1 VKQAKSPYLIR
12 EMFSSIAG
20 RYDLANHL
28 LCCGLDCVWR
38 KCVAKMVRRWNA
50 KCILDLATG
59 SGALARVLQ
68 ETCPSSKIVGM
79 DFCHSMLL
87 QAKRKGIYTL
97 VCGDA
102 TDMPFCS
109 EAFDVIT
116 VAFGLRN
123 MGNYLKAIQEM
134 ARVLSCG
141 GRLFIL
147 DFSMPKVAWVRALY
161 RIYLHH
167 LLPILAAWITGNK
180 QAYQYLGVSIEQ
192 FPMDQSL
199 LYVLKKNGFREIRTQ
214 SLCLGIVSLY
224 VARKSV
230 G

>member
-1 VKQAKSPYLIR
+1 VIQAQSPYLIR
-12 EMFSSIAG
+12 EMFSSLAG
-20 RYDLANHL
+20 RYDLTNHL

-38 KCVAKMVRRWNA
+38 KYVAKMVRQGNA

-68 ETCPSSKIVGM
+68 EACPSSKVVGM

-87 QAKRKGIYTL
+87 QAKRKGICTL

-109 EAFDVIT
+109 GAFDVIT

-123 MGNYLKAIQEM
+123 MGNYLKAVQEM
-134 ARVLSCG
+134 ARVLSRG

-147 DFSMPKVAWVRALY
+147 DFSVPRVVWVRALY

-167 LLPILAAWITGNK
+167 LLPILAAWVTGNK
-180 QAYQYLGVSIEQ
+180 QAYKYLGVSIEQ
-192 FPMDQSL
+192 FPRDQSL
-199 LYVLKKNGFREIRTQ
+199 LCVLEKNGFQEMQTQ

-224 VARKSV
+224 VAQRS
-230 G
+230 